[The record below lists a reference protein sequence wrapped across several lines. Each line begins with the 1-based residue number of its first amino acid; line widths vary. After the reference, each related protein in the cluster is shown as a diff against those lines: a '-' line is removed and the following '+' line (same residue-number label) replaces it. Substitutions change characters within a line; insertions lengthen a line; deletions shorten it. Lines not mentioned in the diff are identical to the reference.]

1 MKFKNKKFSIILLA
15 GLLRISSG
23 AQETP
28 SETETTEQT
37 VSSFDEI
44 LSKTSSSTTTQSTL
58 TLKFSDNISAENRFF
73 TTPEN
78 AEQSP
83 GIVTEKSASLLVDG
97 ESEASPSFS
106 GIIST
111 SDSLTLNG
119 ENHQFK
125 ISGFKLEDNKE
136 KGVSL
141 ISSSTLL
148 LSGFSSLEIDS
159 SSLISKIDESAP
171 KALNEASAL
180 TSFSFLTGSSVTI
193 SGNSSVTFI
202 GNSSDRIRRANGE
215 ALSFDIPSIIQ
226 AIPPKA
232 SASLPNPETD
242 NPNNTPGKLVVS
254 KNSNV
259 MVKNNSSST
268 TGGAFAAIT
277 MDLSENGSL
286 YFYNNSAKKSGGAL
300 AILSNSQAATPP
312 PAPAPSPVP
321 PAPPAPPPAA
331 FLAET
336 NPNAVSLS
344 KNGNIFFYGNIA
356 TSGGAISA
364 QNGCSMTE
372 NGQIVFSNNL
382 AGTGGSAIHLAK
394 GSTQTP
400 KLILKKNRGVIF
412 SDNTC
417 TGKGGAIFADAGTKI
432 SLFADA
438 GDIIF
443 FGNTFQG
450 IGNSTQDK
458 GTCAIFLESGQN
470 GSFAA
475 IDALCASASNTI
487 AFFDSIKCENFSIKT
502 RESTVEN
509 GSSSSPPEEE
519 LPEEDTEEPEEPA
532 APPPSA
538 STQSIPLQMN
548 KVSGETG
555 DGAQVFAEQESYTG
569 TILFSLGRPSY
580 GSNMDGS
587 NQIAEVKQPVTL
599 GAGTLIIDRDTTFK
613 CQSFTQEGE
622 SSIRFGSGSKLE
634 TTGAEATEATGKTI
648 AESLKNIEIDLDSFD
663 HIPNSTTESYE
674 KAISIILKPS
684 GQQVASLNADSP
696 KISCTSPQCFAAYN
710 QFSFGTSITFPILKI
725 SSGSQGETEMQ
736 SLEDITPPGSITINP
751 DTGYS
756 GTLTFEWKGNGVEGK
771 TGDNDKILNATW
783 TPTGYNAS
791 ANFRSP
797 TFFDAS
803 WIGAS
808 AARTVSNA
816 TLSKIVCPS
825 DKIFLSSS
833 GEGLF
838 SSLNLGKKDAR
849 SRYEGKGFEVNL
861 SFGNL
866 SSSSLEVRL
875 ARISGDTSNSHFGE
889 SMDTD
894 SYVAGF
900 SIQKTSPSKR
910 IGEVFAEASIYY
922 AFSQNNLY
930 STQSDLNPR
939 KLEFESHSF
948 ISAITVSGPFLGTP
962 ITPHFFSATPFLK
975 SEFALSKIP
984 SCMEQENISNTLL
997 SRSAIVN
1004 ISDVIHVLTT
1014 LPETRLRKYSGAS
1027 LYNLSVLTGISLK
1040 ASPQRLKAPFS
1051 LAASVAFVGDPYRH
1065 YPSGTF
1071 IIPQNNVPVF
1081 VKGSSFSRCSC
1092 EVSSVI
1098 DIDFFKNLAVYA
1110 DYKGRFASRN
1120 YFQSIKVGSSVHF

>member
-23 AQETP
+23 AQEVSP
-28 SETETTEQT
+28 KTEANEKTIA
-37 VSSFDEI
+37 SFDD
-44 LSKTSSSTTTQSTL
+44 LVSNTTKPSSSTL
-58 TLKFSDNISAENRFF
+58 TLKFSNNISAENRFF

-83 GIVTEKSASLLVDG
+83 EAVTEKSVSLLVDG
-97 ESEASPSFS
+97 ESETSPSFF

-111 SDSLTLNG
+111 SDSLTLKG

-171 KALNEASAL
+171 KALNEETSAP
-180 TSFSFLTGSSVTI
+180 TSFSFLVGSSVTI
-193 SGNSSVTFI
+193 SENGSVTFVGNSS
-202 GNSSDRIRRANGE
+202 NRIRQANGE

-226 AIPPKA
+226 AIPPKVTA
-232 SASLPNPETD
+232 DSPSMETD
-242 NPNNTPGKLVVS
+242 NSNSTPGKLVIS

-470 GSFAA
+470 SSSAA
-475 IDALCASASNTI
+475 VDALCASASKTI
-487 AFFDSIKCENFSIKT
+487 AFFDSIKCENLSMKT
-502 RESTVEN
+502 RESTVGN
-509 GSSSSPPEEE
+509 GSSSSPPEEDVDD
-519 LPEEDTEEPEEPA
+519 EESEEPTETPHS
-532 APPPSA
+532 PSDP
-538 STQSIPLQMN
+538 TQPIPLQMN

-622 SSIRFGSGSKLE
+622 STIRFGSGSKLE

-684 GQQVASLNADSP
+684 GQQVASLNADSL

>member
-15 GLLRISSG
+15 GLLRISSE

-28 SETETTEQT
+28 LGTETTEQAI
-37 VSSFDEI
+37 SSFDDLI
-44 LSKTSSSTTTQSTL
+44 DKTKKPQPTL
-58 TLKFSDNISAENRFF
+58 TLKFSDNISAENKFF
-73 TTPEN
+73 TAPEN
-78 AEQSP
+78 SEQSP
-83 GIVTEKSASLLVDG
+83 EIITEKSVSLLVDG
-97 ESEASPSFS
+97 ESGTSSPFP

-111 SDSLTLNG
+111 PTSLTLKG

-171 KALNEASAL
+171 KALNEETSAP
-180 TSFSFLTGSSVTI
+180 TSFSFLVGSSVTI
-193 SGNSSVTFI
+193 SENGSVTFVGNSS
-202 GNSSDRIRRANGE
+202 NRIRQANGE

-277 MDLSENGSL
+277 MDLSENRSL

-300 AILSNSQAATPP
+300 AILSNSQTATQP
-312 PAPAPSPVP
+312 PAPAPS
-321 PAPPAPPPAA
+321 PAPPPAA

-344 KNGNIFFYGNIA
+344 KNGNIFFYGNVA
-356 TSGGAISA
+356 TSGGAIST
-364 QNGCSMTE
+364 QNGCSITE
-372 NGQIVFSNNL
+372 NRQVVFSSNL
-382 AGTGGSAIHLAK
+382 ADTGGSAIHLAK
-394 GSTQTP
+394 GSNQTQPTESP
-400 KLILKKNRGVIF
+400 QLLFKGNRGVIF
-412 SDNTC
+412 SYNTC

-450 IGNSTQDK
+450 IENTPPKSEKKSGS

-470 GSFAA
+470 NSSAA
-475 IDALCASASNTI
+475 IDTLCASASRTI
-487 AFFDSIKCENFSIKT
+487 AFFDSIKCDTSKSSQKSIPVS
-502 RESTVEN
+502 RET
-509 GSSSSPPEEE
+509 PEEE
-519 LPEEDTEEPEEPA
+519 LPEDSPDEPSEPA
-532 APPPSA
+532 PPSSD
-538 STQSIPLQMN
+538 STQPIPLQMN

-613 CQSFTQEGE
+613 CQSFTQEGK
-622 SSIRFGSGSKLE
+622 STIRFGSGSKLE

-684 GQQVASLNADSP
+684 GQQVASLNADSL